1 MFRSTSGNIM
11 FIAFI
16 INVIQKKESEKE
28 SLLHLLL
35 FLPSTLFFLLDLS
48 FFPLFQERP
57 FVILWG

>member
-1 MFRSTSGNIM
+1 M

-28 SLLHLLL
+28 SLLDLFL

-48 FFPLFQERP
+48 FFSLFQELP
-57 FVILWG
+57 LWFFEGRSTEKKSS